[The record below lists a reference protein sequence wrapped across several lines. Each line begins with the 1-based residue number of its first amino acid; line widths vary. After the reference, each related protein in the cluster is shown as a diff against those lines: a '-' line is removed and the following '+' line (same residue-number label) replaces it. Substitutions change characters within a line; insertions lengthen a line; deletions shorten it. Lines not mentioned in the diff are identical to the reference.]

1 MYLAISEKYCKGQVK
16 TQVDK
21 KEKLKTIRKNIDTV
35 DDQLLELLNKRAALV
50 LEVGKI
56 KKEEHGRF
64 HVLERE
70 EEIYQRLLELNKG
83 PFPAEAIRPIFRE
96 IMSASLSLEKV
107 LHVACLGPDATFSHV
122 ASIQQF
128 GQAVQCI
135 YTKSVAEIFDEVE
148 RGRADYGVVPIENST
163 EGVVNLTLD
172 MFIESP
178 LQICAEVLLEISHA
192 LLSQSARLEDIT
204 TVYSHPQALA
214 QCYDW
219 ISKNLS
225 HAEMK
230 EVFSTAIAAKMAHEE
245 PRAAA
250 VASEFAA
257 KIYDVPVLK
266 RKIEDNPQN
275 FTRFWVIGK
284 MSPGRTGEDKTS
296 LMFSIRDGVGA
307 LHEMLEPFAKH
318 HINLTKIESRPFRKK
333 PWEYIFFID
342 IEGHVED
349 DNIKSALAMVTSNSQ
364 FMKVLGSYPRGQK
377 THAGRSSEGVG
388 APGAP

>member
-1 MYLAISEKYCKGQVK
+1 M
-16 TQVDK
+16 DK
-21 KEKLKTIRKNIDTV
+21 KEKLKILRKDIDTV
-35 DDQLLELLNKRAALV
+35 DNQLLDLLNKRAALV

-56 KKEEHGRF
+56 KKEEQGRF

-107 LHVACLGPDATFSHV
+107 LQVACLGPDATFSHI

-128 GQAVQCI
+128 GQSVQCI
-135 YTKSVAEIFDEVE
+135 YTKSVAEIFDEVA

-178 LQICAEVLLEISHA
+178 LQMCAEVLLEISHA
-192 LLSQSARLEDIT
+192 LLSRSSRLEDIT

-225 HAEMK
+225 HVETK
-230 EVFSTAIAAKMAHEE
+230 EVFSTAMAAKMAHDE
-245 PRAAA
+245 PHTAA
-250 VASEFAA
+250 VAREFAG
-257 KIYDVPVLK
+257 KMYGVPVLK

-275 FTRFWVIGK
+275 CTRFWVIGK

-307 LHEMLEPFAKH
+307 LYEMLEPFAKH
-318 HINLTKIESRPFRKK
+318 RINLTKIESRPFKKK

-349 DNIKSALAMVTSNSQ
+349 ENIKSALSMVTSNSQ
-364 FMKVLGSYPRGQK
+364 FMKVLGSYPKGQK
-377 THAGRSSEGVG
+377 KRANKGSDGAG
-388 APGAP
+388 APGAL

>member
-1 MYLAISEKYCKGQVK
+1 M
-16 TQVDK
+16 DK
-21 KEKLKTIRKNIDTV
+21 KEKLKTLRKDIDTV
-35 DDQLLELLNKRAALV
+35 DNQLLELLNKRAALV

-56 KKEEHGRF
+56 KKEEQSRF

-107 LHVACLGPDATFSHV
+107 LQVACLGPDATFSHI

-192 LLSQSARLEDIT
+192 LLSRSSRLEDIT

-225 HAEMK
+225 HAETK
-230 EVFSTAIAAKMAHEE
+230 EVFSTAMAAKMAHDE
-245 PRAAA
+245 PRTAA

-257 KIYDVPVLK
+257 KIYGVPVLK

-307 LHEMLEPFAKH
+307 LYEMLEPFAKY

-342 IEGHVED
+342 IEGHLED

-364 FMKVLGSYPRGQK
+364 FMKVLGSYPKGQK
-377 THAGRSSEGVG
+377 KLAGKSSEGVG
-388 APGAP
+388 AIGAP

>member
-1 MYLAISEKYCKGQVK
+1 ME
-16 TQVDK
+16 K
-21 KEKLKTIRKNIDTV
+21 KEKLKTLRKDIDTV
-35 DDQLLELLNKRAALV
+35 DNQLLELLNKRAALV

-56 KKEEHGRF
+56 KKEEQSRF

-70 EEIYQRLLELNKG
+70 EEIYQRLLELNRG

-107 LHVACLGPDATFSHV
+107 LQVACLGPDATFSHI

-192 LLSQSARLEDIT
+192 LLSRSSRLEDIT

-225 HAEMK
+225 HAETK
-230 EVFSTAIAAKMAHEE
+230 EVFSTAMAAKMAHDE
-245 PRAAA
+245 PRTAA

-257 KIYDVPVLK
+257 KIYGVPVLK

-307 LHEMLEPFAKH
+307 LYEMLEPFAKY

-342 IEGHVED
+342 IEGHLED

-364 FMKVLGSYPRGQK
+364 FMKVLGSYPKAQKKLVGRG
-377 THAGRSSEGVG
+377 SEGVG
-388 APGAP
+388 ASGAP

>member
-1 MYLAISEKYCKGQVK
+1 MDKKQKLKELRNDID
-16 TQVDK
+16 QVDNK
-21 KEKLKTIRKNIDTV
+21 I
-35 DDQLLELLNKRAALV
+35 LELLNRRAALV
-50 LEVGKI
+50 LEIGTI
-56 KKEEHGRF
+56 KKEAQSRF

-70 EEIYQRLLELNKG
+70 EEIYQRLLSLNSG
-83 PFPAEAIRPIFRE
+83 PFPADAIRPIFRE

-107 LHVACLGPDATFSHV
+107 LQVACLGPDATFSHI
-122 ASIQQF
+122 ATIQQF
-128 GQAVQCI
+128 GQSVACV
-135 YTKSVAEIFDEVE
+135 YTKSIGEIFDEVE
-148 RGRADYGVVPIENST
+148 RCRADYGVVPIENST

-192 LLSQSARLEDIT
+192 LLSNSPRLEDIT

-219 ISKNLS
+219 ISKHLA
-225 HAEMK
+225 HAEIK
-230 EVFSTAIAAKMAHEE
+230 EVFSTAMAAKLAHDE
-245 PRAAA
+245 PRAGAI
-250 VASEFAA
+250 ASEFAA
-257 KIYDVPVLK
+257 KMYGVPVVQ

-284 MSPGRTGEDKTS
+284 TSPGRTGDDKTS

-307 LHEMLEPFAKH
+307 LYEMLKPFAQNN
-318 HINLTKIESRPFRKK
+318 INLTKIESRPFKKK

-349 DNIKSALAMVTSNSQ
+349 DNVKNALNAVAKNSQ
-364 FMKVLGSYPRGQK
+364 FMKILGSYPKGQK
-377 THAGRSSEGVG
+377 STTLDGEKVSGRSGS
-388 APGAP
+388 